1 MKKTTLLLVALLPL
15 LAVTA
20 QKENKT
26 MEKDG
31 NSLLLRS
38 EKTSLYSCM
47 LIMRRDT
54 PSRFEKAIIISS
66 NISDRS
72 VRNRGNVIAIV

>member
-1 MKKTTLLLVALLPL
+1 
-15 LAVTA
+15 
-20 QKENKT
+20 
-26 MEKDG
+26 
-31 NSLLLRS
+31 
-38 EKTSLYSCM
+38 M